1 MVSKCQACQR
11 SSTEHLFLAE
21 RGHAA
26 AAATWTPWPHTR
38 HMTCASATGYVPFTA
53 DLGDSWGEVGL
64 GGTWQV
70 ADTGYL
76 FADVDYTWSFN
87 GDETSWNSKVGM
99 RWNW

>member
-1 MVSKCQACQR
+1 M
-11 SSTEHLFLAE
+11 
-21 RGHAA
+21 
-26 AAATWTPWPHTR
+26 PWPHTR

-70 ADTGYL
+70 SDTGYL

>member
-11 SSTEHLFLAE
+11 SSTNFCPGRARTCGRRSYLDAV
-21 RGHAA
+21 A
-26 AAATWTPWPHTR
+26 HTR
-38 HMTCASATGYVPFTA
+38 QMTCTSATGYVPYTA

-70 ADTGYL
+70 SDTGYL
-76 FADVDYTWSFN
+76 FADVDCTWIFK